1 MNDEFDDYPF
11 FSDEE
16 RDLLEMAQVAF
27 QQGDLVHALELGEAW
42 LEDHPLDVEAM
53 HLCALAAV
61 GQGDESKAM
70 ALYRKALRFE
80 PAHGTLHHNIGALLE
95 RRKDYVNALYHLR
108 RALELQPDFPEIY
121 LNLGNVLDALG
132 QSEEALV
139 MYQEALRRLPDTD
152 DVYFNRGC
160 TLNRM
165 GRYQESLASF
175 EAILQGDPDN
185 AAALNGKG
193 LALVGLE
200 RDEEAIEAFSAAIRC
215 APNSTLYL
223 YNRALALRGKQRLKE
238 ALHDL
243 DKALII
249 DAEFLE
255 ASLQKAEV
263 LHELGQWDES
273 WQVLTT
279 AGIPDPARPEIACC
293 RGLLLE
299 SQGDLNGALMALEQC
314 LISFPNDRKA
324 LGHKGLILMALG
336 RYDEAILCFNAVL
349 AQGENPEIAYRR
361 ACIYAQQGQVRKA
374 VQSLGQA
381 AAHDP
386 AKLLAAQTDT
396 AFDTVRESASFRRLF
411 KKYHLT

>member
-1 MNDEFDDYPF
+1 MNDDFDDYPF

-53 HLCALAAV
+53 HLCALAAA

-121 LNLGNVLDALG
+121 MNLGNVLDALG
-132 QSEEALV
+132 QSEEALA

-152 DVYFNRGC
+152 DVYFNQGC

-165 GRYQESLASF
+165 GRYLESLESF
-175 EAILQGDPDN
+175 ETILKDDPDN
-185 AAALNGKG
+185 AAALNGRG
-193 LALVGLE
+193 LALVGLG
-200 RDEEAIEAFSAAIRC
+200 RDAEAIDAFSAAIRY
-215 APNSTLYL
+215 APDSTLYL
-223 YNRALALRGKQRLKE
+223 YNRALALRGQQRLQD
-238 ALHDL
+238 ALLDL

-249 DAEFLE
+249 DAGFLE

-263 LHELGQWDES
+263 LHELGQWDAS
-273 WQVLTT
+273 WQALAT
-279 AGIPDPARPEIACC
+279 AGISDPARPEIACC
-293 RGLLLE
+293 KGLLLE

-314 LISFPNDRKA
+314 LTSFPNDRKA
-324 LGHKGLILMALG
+324 LGHKGLVLMELG

-386 AKLLAAQTDT
+386 AKLLAAQTDS
-396 AFDTVRESASFRRLF
+396 AFDAVRESPSFRRLF

>member
-1 MNDEFDDYPF
+1 MNDEFDDYPI

-16 RDLLEMAQVAF
+16 RDLLEMAQLAF

-42 LEDHPLDVEAM
+42 LEEHPLDVEAM
-53 HLCALAAV
+53 HLCALAAA

-95 RRKDYVNALYHLR
+95 RRKEYEQALYHLK

-121 LNLGNVLDALG
+121 MNLGNVYDALG
-132 QSEEALV
+132 RSEEALA
-139 MYQEALRRLPDTD
+139 MYREALRRLPETD
-152 DVYFNRGC
+152 DVYFNQGC
-160 TLNRM
+160 TLNRL
-165 GRYQESLASF
+165 GRYPESLASF
-175 EAILQGDPDN
+175 ETILTGDPDN
-185 AAALNGKG
+185 APALNGKG
-193 LALVGLE
+193 LALVGLGHN
-200 RDEEAIEAFSAAIRC
+200 EEAIETFSAAIRC
-215 APNSTLYL
+215 APNSSLYL
-223 YNRALALRGKQRLKE
+223 YNRALTLRAQQRLQD
-238 ALHDL
+238 ALDDL

-255 ASLQKAEV
+255 ASLQKAEI
-263 LHELGQWDES
+263 LHELGRWDES
-273 WQVLTT
+273 WQALAA
-279 AGIPDPARPEIACC
+279 AGISDPARPEIACC

-314 LISFPNDRKA
+314 LTSFPDDRRA
-324 LGHKGLILMALG
+324 LGHKGLVLMELG

-386 AKLLAAQTDT
+386 TKLLDAQTDR
-396 AFDTVRESASFRRLF
+396 AFDAVRESPSFRRLF
-411 KKYHLT
+411 KK

>member
-16 RDLLEMAQVAF
+16 RDLMEMAQIAF

-53 HLCALAAV
+53 HLCALVAA

-95 RRKDYVNALYHLR
+95 RRKEYAQALYHLQ

-121 LNLGNVLDALG
+121 MNLGNVLDALG
-132 QSEEALV
+132 QSEKALE
-139 MYQEALRRLPDTD
+139 MYREALRRLPDTD
-152 DVYFNRGC
+152 DVYFNQGC

-165 GRYQESLASF
+165 GRYAESLASF
-175 EAILQGDPDN
+175 ETILQNNSDN

-193 LALVGLE
+193 LALVGLG
-200 RDEEAIEAFSAAIRC
+200 RDEEAIEVFSAAIRC

-223 YNRALALRGKQRLKE
+223 YNRALALRGQQRLQE

-243 DKALII
+243 EKALII
-249 DAEFLE
+249 DAGFLE
-255 ASLQKAEV
+255 ASLQKVEV
-263 LHELGQWDES
+263 LHELGQWDAS
-273 WQVLTT
+273 WQALAT
-279 AGIPDPARPEIACC
+279 AGLPDPARPEIACC

-299 SQGDLNGALMALEQC
+299 SQGDLNGALMELEQC
-314 LISFPNDRKA
+314 LVSFPNDRKA
-324 LGHKGLILMALG
+324 LGHKGLVLMELG

-386 AKLLAAQTDT
+386 TKLLAAQTDT
-396 AFDTVRESASFRRLF
+396 AFDAVRESPSFRRLF
-411 KKYHLT
+411 KKFHLA